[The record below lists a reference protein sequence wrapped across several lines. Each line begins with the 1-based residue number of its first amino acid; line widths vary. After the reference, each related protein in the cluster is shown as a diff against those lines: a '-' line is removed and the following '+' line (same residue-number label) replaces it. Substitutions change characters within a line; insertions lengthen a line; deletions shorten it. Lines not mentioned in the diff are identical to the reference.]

1 MSDNTNKTGQDRKL
15 ISLAEDYEVRDWC
28 ASLRCTE
35 EELRQAVK
43 VVGHSADAVRTYLH
57 GSKK

>member
-1 MSDNTNKTGQDRKL
+1 MPDDPTKTGNDRNL
-15 ISLAEDYEVRDWC
+15 ISQEQDHEVRDWS
-28 ASLRCTE
+28 ASIGCTE

-57 GSKK
+57 GKQ